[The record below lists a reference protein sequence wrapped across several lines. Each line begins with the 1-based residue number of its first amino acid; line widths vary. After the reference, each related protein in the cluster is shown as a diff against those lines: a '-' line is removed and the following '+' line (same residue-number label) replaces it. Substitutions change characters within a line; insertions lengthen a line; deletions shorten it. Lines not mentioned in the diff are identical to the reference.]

1 LSSPHRLEI
10 VEYVCWVSSAVGAV
24 VAALSEQV
32 FYAAAPLCFSTLLN
46 LANRRR
52 LDLLIRR
59 QTMTAIARV
68 HQQLT
73 QDIYFLYQQVQSIPA
88 SSNPPAATPP
98 SLAPTGLAIAESN
111 LPTFSPSRLNQLEEL
126 QLIYHEILQL
136 QEQYHNL
143 RDSLVSVI
151 DYLDRSALPTK
162 VNALEDN
169 VVQLYDRLMALQTY
183 IGLEDTLQQTAIPTI
198 AMPQP
203 GITQPAIAQSTDPEI
218 YCDSV
223 EEAPVS
229 AEAFSAYP
237 ALTLP
242 QFVATPP
249 EPPIAEAVP
258 HSPSFTL
265 TANAV
270 ATVSDVPAVAAPTVA
285 APAVATPAV
294 EVSATPAP
302 HVTLPNVNGSAPL
315 QTWQRTA
322 TLSNHADWVSGLA
335 IAPDGKTLI
344 SSSFDKTIQL
354 WNLGTRE
361 SLAVLSEHT
370 SPVCAIALTSDGRF
384 LASGS
389 WDKTIKLWQLDKPK
403 PIATLT
409 NEGETGGSVR
419 SLAISPDGQMLASGW
434 FDQTVKL
441 WKLKSEKRKSIA
453 STFLGSYGGHLG
465 RVDAIAF
472 SPDSQTFASGSADGT
487 VKTWQLNTTGK
498 PLHDLTRV
506 LVEASNPVTS
516 LAFSPDGTLLASGS
530 RDQTI
535 QLWNVASGERVQTLS
550 GHSGAVM
557 SVVFLPD
564 GDTLASGSTDGT
576 VRLWHVRSGQVIA
589 MLPGE
594 IGTILSVS
602 LSADGHTLAC
612 GSAEGAIEVW
622 QRI

>member
-1 LSSPHRLEI
+1 
-10 VEYVCWVSSAVGAV
+10 
-24 VAALSEQV
+24 
-32 FYAAAPLCFSTLLN
+32 LCFSTLLN

-73 QDIYFLYQQVQSIPA
+73 QDIYFLYQQVQSPPTGSNSQPIPQ
-88 SSNPPAATPP
+88 P
-98 SLAPTGLAIAESN
+98 SLAQSGLAIAESN

-136 QEQYHNL
+136 QEQYHNV

-151 DYLDRSALPTK
+151 DYLDRSALPAK
-162 VNALEDN
+162 VNTLEDH
-169 VVQLYDRLMALQTY
+169 VVQLYDRLMALQNY
-183 IGLEDTLQQTAIPTI
+183 VGFEDSLQQAAIPTI
-198 AMPQP
+198 AVP
-203 GITQPAIAQSTDPEI
+203 QPAIAQPTIAQPAITPSTDLEV
-218 YCDSV
+218 YSDSISDSI

-237 ALTLP
+237 SLTLP
-242 QFVATPP
+242 QFVAPP
-249 EPPIAEAVP
+249 LEPLITEAFSQP
-258 HSPSFTL
+258 PSFTL

-270 ATVSDVPAVAAPTVA
+270 ATVSEAPAVPAVAPPAVETPA
-285 APAVATPAV
+285 APAAPA
-294 EVSATPAP
+294 APAP
-302 HVTLPNVNGSAPL
+302 HVTLPNVNGGASV

-419 SLAISPDGQMLASGW
+419 SIAISPDGQMLASGW

-506 LVEASNPVTS
+506 LIEASNPVTS
-516 LAFSPDGTLLASGS
+516 LAFSPDGQLLASGS

-535 QLWNVASGERVQTLS
+535 QLWNVASGEKIQMLS

-564 GDTLASGSTDGT
+564 GEILASGSTDGT
-576 VRLWHVRSGQVIA
+576 VRLWHVRSGHVVA

-594 IGTILSVS
+594 IGTILSVT
-602 LSADGHTLAC
+602 LSADGQTLAC